1 MLPSACRSNKL
12 VKNEKTQGKCTLT
25 QVRSTTYNCADDGVI
40 PDFYM
45 DLGRRTDEAAK
56 MIIFDYGQTLVAE
69 QKFDGVSGIR
79 AVLQYA
85 TKNKYNL
92 TAEQV

>member
-1 MLPSACRSNKL
+1 M
-12 VKNEKTQGKCTLT
+12 T